1 MPHEPR
7 TTAFVFA
14 GGGSLGA
21 IQAGMLRALTDAGVK
36 ADLVVGSSVGAMN
49 ASYFAGDP
57 TAAGVGRLE
66 EIWRGIRRRDV
77 FPVTVRSALGLLA
90 HPGHLIDPSSLRSL
104 LAHHLPYRHL
114 EEAKL
119 PVHVV
124 ATNLVGMTVCLSQ
137 GPAVEAI
144 LASAAIPAAFP
155 PVRIGNDYLIDGA
168 VGSNTPIL
176 TAAGLGATRI
186 IVLPTGFACALQAPP
201 EGAIARALHA
211 ITLLIAHQIV
221 RDLKELAQRVEV
233 VVVPNLCPLDVSP
246 YDFSGAAH
254 LIERA
259 ADGTR
264 QWLRAGGLE
273 RPGVALSLLPHTH

>member
-1 MPHEPR
+1 
-7 TTAFVFA
+7 
-14 GGGSLGA
+14 
-21 IQAGMLRALTDAGVK
+21 
-36 ADLVVGSSVGAMN
+36 MN

-90 HPGHLIDPSSLRSL
+90 RPGHLIDPTRLRSL
-104 LAHHLPYRHL
+104 LAHHLPYRNL

-124 ATNLVGMTVCLSQ
+124 ATNLGGMTVCLSQ
-137 GPAVEAI
+137 GPAVKAI

-155 PVRIGNDYLIDGA
+155 PVRIGNNYLIDGA

-233 VVVPNLCPLDVSP
+233 VVVPNLCPLGVSP
-246 YDFSGAAH
+246 YDFSRANQ
-254 LIERA
+254 LIEQA
-259 ADGTR
+259 ADSTR
-264 QWLRAGGLE
+264 QWIGAGGLE
-273 RPGVALSLLPHTH
+273 RPGLVASLLPHTH

>member
-36 ADLVVGSSVGAMN
+36 ADFVVGSSVGAIN

-90 HPGHLIDPSSLRSL
+90 RPGHLFDPSSLGQL
-104 LAHHLPYRHL
+104 LARYLPFRHL
-114 EEAKL
+114 EEAQL

-124 ATNLVGMTVCLSQ
+124 ATNLGGMTVCLSR

-155 PVRIGNDYLIDGA
+155 PVRIGDDYLIDGA

-176 TAAGLGATRI
+176 TAAALGATRI
-186 IVLPTGFACALQAPP
+186 IVLPTGFACTLQAPP

-233 VVVPNLCPLDVSP
+233 VVVPNLCPLSVSP

-259 ADGTR
+259 AASTR
-264 QWLRAGGLE
+264 QWLADGGLE
-273 RPGVALSLLPHTH
+273 RSGVVASLLPHTH